1 MKLFV
6 GNKNYSSWS
15 LRAWLL
21 LRQAG
26 IPFEEETVS
35 FNSRDFD
42 ERVRRHSPAGRVP
55 VLVDGEVS
63 VWDSLAISEYVAE
76 RFPEKNLWPEA
87 RAARAHARSIC
98 AEMHSGFADLR
109 AQLPMNCEARF
120 EGVLETRATRRDI
133 ERVLEMWR
141 DCRERHAGGGP
152 FLYGHFTVADAFFA
166 PVVRRFLGHS
176 VELPEPAAAYARTID
191 GLPAMREWMAAATAE
206 RDFVAEDEPY
216 RRAPA
221 SHSGS

>member
-1 MKLFV
+1 MKLVV

-21 LRQAG
+21 LKQAG

-35 FNSRDFD
+35 FNAGDFA
-42 ERVRRHSPAGRVP
+42 ERVLRHSPAGRVP
-55 VLVDGEVS
+55 VLVDGETT
-63 VWDSLAISEYVAE
+63 VWDNLAIAEYVAE
-76 RFPEKNLWPEA
+76 RFPEKKLWPGP
-87 RAARAHARSIC
+87 RAVRAHARSIC

-120 EGVLETRATRRDI
+120 ERVLETRATSRDI
-133 ERVLEMWR
+133 ERVLGMWR
-141 DCRERHAGGGP
+141 ECRARQVQGGP

-176 VELPEPAAAYARTID
+176 VELPDVAAAYARTID
-191 GLPAMREWMAAATAE
+191 ELPAMREWMAAALAE
-206 RDFVAEDEPY
+206 RDFVDEDEPY
-216 RRAPA
+216 RRPPT
-221 SHSGS
+221 SRLET